1 MTLYT
6 VILEQTNV
14 MGCVMEVEAESLQQ
28 AGHLAL
34 AEALTEAH
42 FDSWTEVSES
52 GVEVVSATKHRTG

>member
-14 MGCVMEVEAESLQQ
+14 MECVMEVEAESLPQ
-28 AGHLAL
+28 AVHLAL
-34 AEALTEAH
+34 DEAH
-42 FDSWTEVSES
+42 FEVWTDVSGG

>member
-14 MGCVMEVEAESLQQ
+14 MECVMEVEAESIQQ

-34 AEALTEAH
+34 AEAH
-42 FDSWTEVSES
+42 FDGWIEVAGS
-52 GVEVVSATKHRTG
+52 GVEVVSVAKHRAG